1 MSALRLCFVLALG
14 QCLLAAVVGCSTV
27 QRFTPREESKVRA
40 AQLQELQLKVMRF
53 ADDYSGRIS
62 DPIVHLNIQTTPAEV
77 RLRAHNWRVS
87 QATAAYT
94 IASGAN
100 PTINALDMIVL
111 ATLSRMVVEDR
122 LLADYGERGRSLLDA
137 HRSLEQQS
145 WSLVDG
151 VLNADQSKEVLA
163 AIDRWRAEN
172 PTTRSVAQVRFADFA
187 ALELRRGTQQQ
198 QQGNNSLFGFIGLD
212 PLSNLDPA
220 VREIE
225 QTRQLAER
233 TIYYLQRAPGLLDM
247 EVERLVYQLA
257 AMPESEHT
265 LTNID
270 RLSLAAEAIGTLSNR
285 APDIIASERQAI
297 ISQLTAALH
306 TELRERG
313 WAGSTQ
319 TVRRYVR
326 PFRQALAAPDPAPA
340 MPKTRQITRW
350 LLTRPDHLQA
360 DEQAQLDAI
369 RARCPHIDALA
380 GHVTAFAQMMTARTG
395 SRDLEAWLAA
405 IEADDQ
411 AGLRSLAAGIRA
423 DQQAVTNGLTLPWN
437 SGKVEGTVNKIK
449 MIKRQMYGRAGFD
462 LLRKRVILHPA

>member
-257 AMPESEHT
+257 AMPESERT

-306 TELRERG
+306 TEQDRLQPLLVSLRDVLN
-313 WAGSTQ
+313 AGTQ
-319 TVRRYVR
+319 TSQSLTGTVTALDAFVARFQPDRPQPADPATPKR
-326 PFRQALAAPDPAPA
+326 PFDITEYAATARDLAAAA
-340 MPKTRQITRW
+340 ERVQS
-350 LLTRPDHLQA
+350 LL
-360 DEQAQLDAI
+360 AQLDESSKGVESVT
-369 RARCPHIDALA
+369 RVARQEVNGIIDHAFRLALLLVLALGFTAVSCALLYRYWSRRLPPVRMA
-380 GHVTAFAQMMTARTG
+380 GVPPVT
-395 SRDLEAWLAA
+395 
-405 IEADDQ
+405 
-411 AGLRSLAAGIRA
+411 
-423 DQQAVTNGLTLPWN
+423 
-437 SGKVEGTVNKIK
+437 
-449 MIKRQMYGRAGFD
+449 
-462 LLRKRVILHPA
+462 

>member
-306 TELRERG
+306 TEQDRLQPLLVSLRDVLN
-313 WAGSTQ
+313 AGTQ
-319 TVRRYVR
+319 TSQSLTGTVTALDAFVARFQPDRPQPADPATPKR
-326 PFRQALAAPDPAPA
+326 PFDITEYAATARDLAAAA
-340 MPKTRQITRW
+340 ERVQS
-350 LLTRPDHLQA
+350 LL
-360 DEQAQLDAI
+360 AQLDESSKGVESVT
-369 RARCPHIDALA
+369 RVARQEVNGIIDHAFKLALLLVLA
-380 GHVTAFAQMMTARTG
+380 LGFVAVSCALLYRYCSPRLPPVRMAR
-395 SRDLEAWLAA
+395 
-405 IEADDQ
+405 
-411 AGLRSLAAGIRA
+411 
-423 DQQAVTNGLTLPWN
+423 VPPLT
-437 SGKVEGTVNKIK
+437 
-449 MIKRQMYGRAGFD
+449 
-462 LLRKRVILHPA
+462 

>member
-257 AMPESEHT
+257 AMPESERT

-306 TELRERG
+306 TEQDRLQPLLVSLRDVLN
-313 WAGSTQ
+313 AGTQ
-319 TVRRYVR
+319 TSQSLTGTVTALDAFVARFQPDRPQPADPATPKR
-326 PFRQALAAPDPAPA
+326 PFDITEYAATARDLAAAA
-340 MPKTRQITRW
+340 ERVQS
-350 LLTRPDHLQA
+350 LL
-360 DEQAQLDAI
+360 AQLDESSKGVESVT
-369 RARCPHIDALA
+369 RVARQEVNGIIDHAFRLALLLILALGFTAVSCALLYRYWSRRLPPVRMA
-380 GHVTAFAQMMTARTG
+380 GVPPVT
-395 SRDLEAWLAA
+395 
-405 IEADDQ
+405 
-411 AGLRSLAAGIRA
+411 
-423 DQQAVTNGLTLPWN
+423 
-437 SGKVEGTVNKIK
+437 
-449 MIKRQMYGRAGFD
+449 
-462 LLRKRVILHPA
+462 

>member
-151 VLNADQSKEVLA
+151 VLNAEQSKEVLA

-306 TELRERG
+306 TEQDRLQPLLVSLRDVLN
-313 WAGSTQ
+313 AGTQ
-319 TVRRYVR
+319 TSQSLTGTVTALDAFVARFQPDRPQPADPATPKR
-326 PFRQALAAPDPAPA
+326 PFDITEYAATARDLAAAA
-340 MPKTRQITRW
+340 ERVQS
-350 LLTRPDHLQA
+350 LL
-360 DEQAQLDAI
+360 AQLDESSKGVESVT
-369 RARCPHIDALA
+369 RVARQEVNGIIDHAFRLALLLILALGFTAVSCALLYRYWSRRLPPVRMA
-380 GHVTAFAQMMTARTG
+380 GVPPVT
-395 SRDLEAWLAA
+395 
-405 IEADDQ
+405 
-411 AGLRSLAAGIRA
+411 
-423 DQQAVTNGLTLPWN
+423 
-437 SGKVEGTVNKIK
+437 
-449 MIKRQMYGRAGFD
+449 
-462 LLRKRVILHPA
+462 

>member
-151 VLNADQSKEVLA
+151 VLNAEQSKEVLA

-306 TELRERG
+306 TEQDRLQPLLVSLRDVLN
-313 WAGSTQ
+313 AGTQ
-319 TVRRYVR
+319 TSQSLTGTVTALDAFVARFQPDRPQPADPATPKR
-326 PFRQALAAPDPAPA
+326 PFDITEYAATARDLAAAA
-340 MPKTRQITRW
+340 ERVQS
-350 LLTRPDHLQA
+350 LL
-360 DEQAQLDAI
+360 AQLDESSKGVESVT
-369 RARCPHIDALA
+369 RVARQEVNGIIDHAFRLALLLILA
-380 GHVTAFAQMMTARTG
+380 LGFTAVSCALLYRYCSPRLPPVRMAR
-395 SRDLEAWLAA
+395 
-405 IEADDQ
+405 
-411 AGLRSLAAGIRA
+411 
-423 DQQAVTNGLTLPWN
+423 VPPLT
-437 SGKVEGTVNKIK
+437 
-449 MIKRQMYGRAGFD
+449 
-462 LLRKRVILHPA
+462 

>member
-151 VLNADQSKEVLA
+151 VLNAEQSKEVLA

-257 AMPESEHT
+257 AMPESERT

-306 TELRERG
+306 TEQDRLQPLLVSLRDVLN
-313 WAGSTQ
+313 AGTQ
-319 TVRRYVR
+319 TSQSLTGTVTALDAFVARFQPDRPQPADPATPKR
-326 PFRQALAAPDPAPA
+326 PFDITEYAATARDLAAAA
-340 MPKTRQITRW
+340 ERVQS
-350 LLTRPDHLQA
+350 LL
-360 DEQAQLDAI
+360 AQLDESSKGVESVT
-369 RARCPHIDALA
+369 RVARQEVNGIIDHAFRLALLLILALGFTAVSCALLYRYWSRRLPPVRMA
-380 GHVTAFAQMMTARTG
+380 GVPPVT
-395 SRDLEAWLAA
+395 
-405 IEADDQ
+405 
-411 AGLRSLAAGIRA
+411 
-423 DQQAVTNGLTLPWN
+423 
-437 SGKVEGTVNKIK
+437 
-449 MIKRQMYGRAGFD
+449 
-462 LLRKRVILHPA
+462 

>member
-306 TELRERG
+306 TEQDRLQPLLVSLRDVLN
-313 WAGSTQ
+313 AGTQ
-319 TVRRYVR
+319 TSQSLTGTVTALDAFVARFQPDRPQPADPATPKR
-326 PFRQALAAPDPAPA
+326 PFDITEYAATARDLAAAA
-340 MPKTRQITRW
+340 ERVQS
-350 LLTRPDHLQA
+350 LL
-360 DEQAQLDAI
+360 AQLDESSKGVESVT
-369 RARCPHIDALA
+369 RVARQEVNGIIDHAFRLALLLILALGFTAVSCALLYRYWSRRLPPVRMA
-380 GHVTAFAQMMTARTG
+380 GVPPVT
-395 SRDLEAWLAA
+395 
-405 IEADDQ
+405 
-411 AGLRSLAAGIRA
+411 
-423 DQQAVTNGLTLPWN
+423 
-437 SGKVEGTVNKIK
+437 
-449 MIKRQMYGRAGFD
+449 
-462 LLRKRVILHPA
+462 

>member
-151 VLNADQSKEVLA
+151 VLNAEQSKEVLA

-306 TELRERG
+306 TEQDRLQPLLVSLRDVLN
-313 WAGSTQ
+313 AGTQ
-319 TVRRYVR
+319 TSQSLTGTVTALDAFVARFQPDRPQPADPATPKR
-326 PFRQALAAPDPAPA
+326 PFDITEYAATARDLAAAA
-340 MPKTRQITRW
+340 ERVQS
-350 LLTRPDHLQA
+350 LL
-360 DEQAQLDAI
+360 AQLDESSKGVESVT
-369 RARCPHIDALA
+369 RVARQEVNGIIDHAFKLALLLVLA
-380 GHVTAFAQMMTARTG
+380 LGFVAVSCALLYRYCSPRLPPVRMAR
-395 SRDLEAWLAA
+395 
-405 IEADDQ
+405 
-411 AGLRSLAAGIRA
+411 
-423 DQQAVTNGLTLPWN
+423 VPPLT
-437 SGKVEGTVNKIK
+437 
-449 MIKRQMYGRAGFD
+449 
-462 LLRKRVILHPA
+462 

>member
-1 MSALRLCFVLALG
+1 MSGLRLCCVLALG
-14 QCLLAAVVGCSTV
+14 HCLLAAVVGCSTV
-27 QRFTPREESKVRA
+27 QRLTPREESKVRA
-40 AQLQELQLKVMRF
+40 AQLEELQLKVMRF
-53 ADDYSGRIS
+53 ADDYTGRIS

-257 AMPESEHT
+257 AMPESERT

-306 TELRERG
+306 TEQDRLQPLLVSLRDVLN
-313 WAGSTQ
+313 AGTQ
-319 TVRRYVR
+319 TSQSLTGTVTALDAFVARFQPDRPQPADPATPKR
-326 PFRQALAAPDPAPA
+326 PFDITEYAATARDLAAAA
-340 MPKTRQITRW
+340 ERVQS
-350 LLTRPDHLQA
+350 LL
-360 DEQAQLDAI
+360 AQLDESSKGVESVT
-369 RARCPHIDALA
+369 RVARQEVNGIIDHAFRLALLLILALGFTAVSCALLYRYWSRRLPPVRMA
-380 GHVTAFAQMMTARTG
+380 GVPPVT
-395 SRDLEAWLAA
+395 
-405 IEADDQ
+405 
-411 AGLRSLAAGIRA
+411 
-423 DQQAVTNGLTLPWN
+423 
-437 SGKVEGTVNKIK
+437 
-449 MIKRQMYGRAGFD
+449 
-462 LLRKRVILHPA
+462 